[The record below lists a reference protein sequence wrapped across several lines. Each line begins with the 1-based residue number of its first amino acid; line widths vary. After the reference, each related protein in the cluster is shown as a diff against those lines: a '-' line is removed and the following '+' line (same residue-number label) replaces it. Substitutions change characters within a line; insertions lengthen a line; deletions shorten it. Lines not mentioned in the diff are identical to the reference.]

1 MATTASTPAIDPMM
15 TPLFDLLLLLGD
27 GCAPVGE
34 PGPGGGV
41 LGEAGCPSGAPEM
54 EDCLVSGLMMLIVL
68 SLTTKSELASA
79 GTFLVSGDRL
89 CFQIVMVAVPPVP
102 PVP

>member
-1 MATTASTPAIDPMM
+1 MATTASTPTIDPMM
-15 TPLFDLLLLLGD
+15 TPMFDLLLLGD

-41 LGEAGCPSGAPEM
+41 SGEAGCPTGDASET
-54 EDCLVSGLMMLIVL
+54 EDCLVSGLMVLIVL
-68 SLTTKSELASA
+68 SPTIKSELASA

-89 CFQIVMVAVPPVP
+89 CFQIVMVAVPPIP